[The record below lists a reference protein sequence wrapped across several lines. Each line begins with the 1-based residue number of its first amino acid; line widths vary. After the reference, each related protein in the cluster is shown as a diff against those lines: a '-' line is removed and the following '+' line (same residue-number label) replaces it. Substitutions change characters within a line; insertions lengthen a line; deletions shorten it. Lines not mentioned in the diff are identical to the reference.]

1 MSREIPVDIHQ
12 SSRCVLFGDSWLLD
26 YFSTFSHNENWKLV
40 LPSPLLPLETW
51 FVDVS
56 CFVTVVV
63 AAVVCFGLVGFFL
76 VYKMV
81 EVITAPMK
89 DSKSPTEKS
98 RG

>member
-1 MSREIPVDIHQ
+1 M
-12 SSRCVLFGDSWLLD
+12 
-26 YFSTFSHNENWKLV
+26 
-40 LPSPLLPLETW
+40 
-51 FVDVS
+51 DVS

-63 AAVVCFGLVGFFL
+63 AAVVCFGLVDFFL

-81 EVITAPMK
+81 EVITATMK